1 MGNKDDDNKASVK
14 SKYIFITGGVLS
26 SLGKGLVAGST
37 GCILK
42 ELGFSV
48 NIKKM
53 DPYLNVDPGTM
64 NPMQHGEVF
73 VTNDGVESDLDLGNY
88 ERFAGIQ
95 MKRSNYTTSGTIYK
109 TLIEREREGYY
120 LGKTIQIIPHVTGL
134 IKEFIQ
140 NDAEKYD
147 FTIIEVGGTVGDLEG
162 APFLE
167 ALRQLRSELGRRN
180 VMFLHLSYVP
190 YLGQT
195 DEIKTKPTQ
204 HSVQRLMQSGIIADA
219 IMCRTK
225 QKISDKDK
233 QKIAMFC
240 NVDAENVLEAP
251 DVDDV
256 YTLPY
261 IYAKQ
266 GLARAILEHFKI
278 EDGFNNLDKM
288 IEDKFTKWG
297 EYGMKFKKAKDEVC
311 VCVAGKYANSNDCY
325 KSLFEAIHHAG
336 YANNVKIK
344 LKWLDSRKVDYS
356 NVAEQIKGADCVIV
370 PGGFGIDGVEG
381 KMAVI
386 RYARENNLPLLG
398 ICLGMQLSVIEFMRD
413 VVGKKEATSM
423 EFDENTEEPVVCL
436 MRGWQCEDGKIE
448 KRTKETPLGGTMR
461 LGGYVSKIEPKT
473 LASKVY
479 NNQKEIT
486 ERHRHRYEINEKYI
500 DIIEKNGGKFSA
512 FAKVS
517 GEQKGLR
524 IPEIFEIP
532 NHKFFISCQ
541 FHPELISKPFDCH
554 PLFRELVRVAMEK

>member
-1 MGNKDDDNKASVK
+1 MSSNEEEKKASAK

-88 ERFAGIQ
+88 ERFTGIQ
-95 MKRSNYTTSGTIYK
+95 MNRNNYTTSGTIYK

-140 NDAEKYD
+140 KDAEKYD

-167 ALRQLRSELGRRN
+167 ALRQLRSQLGRRN

-261 IYAKQ
+261 IYAKN
-266 GLARAILEHFKI
+266 GLARAILGHFKLLK
-278 EDGFNNLDKM
+278 NNNQLDKT
-288 IEDKFTKWG
+288 IEKHFKKWG
-297 EYGMKFKKAKDEVC
+297 EYGEKFKQAKKEVC

-336 YANNVKIK
+336 YANNVRIK
-344 LKWLDSRKVDYS
+344 LKWLDSRKINDK
-356 NVAEQIKGADCVIV
+356 NVKEQIKGADCVIV
-370 PGGFGIDGVEG
+370 PGGFGVDGVEG
-381 KMAVI
+381 KIAVI
-386 RYARENNLPLLG
+386 KYARENNLPLLG
-398 ICLGMQLSVIEFMRD
+398 ICLGMQLSVIEFMRN
-413 VVGKKEATSM
+413 VVGVKKATSM
-423 EFDENTEEPVVCL
+423 EFDEKIKEPVVCL
-436 MRGWQCEDGKIE
+436 MTGWQCVDGKIE
-448 KRTKETPLGGTMR
+448 KRTKNTPLGGTMR

-479 NNQKEIT
+479 DTKEIT

-500 DIIEKNGGKFSA
+500 DIIEKHGGKFSA

-517 GEQKGLR
+517 GKNTALR
-524 IPEIFEIP
+524 VPEMFEIP
-532 NHKFFISCQ
+532 SHKFFLTCQ

-554 PLFRELVRVAMEK
+554 PLFEELVKVAMRK

>member
-336 YANNVKIK
+336 YVNNVKIK

-386 RYARENNLPLLG
+386 KYARENNLPLLG

-517 GEQKGLR
+517 GEQKSLR

-532 NHKFFISCQ
+532 SHKFFISCQ

-554 PLFRELVRVAMEK
+554 PLFRELVKVAMGK